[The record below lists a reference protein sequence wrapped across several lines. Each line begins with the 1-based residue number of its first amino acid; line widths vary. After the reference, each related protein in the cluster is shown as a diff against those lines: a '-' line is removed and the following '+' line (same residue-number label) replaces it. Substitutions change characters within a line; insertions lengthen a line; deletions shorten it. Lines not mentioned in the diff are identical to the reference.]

1 MIWSLMICWKHTLPS
16 DPTYTLALWTCSRC
30 CWFPSLMLQVATR
43 WHRCFREESRR
54 LSSRSREPEV
64 ASFRPIIVGSIA
76 DIITIPSTMVWK
88 TIRETDFGVVED
100 AQYSTLLYSLPA
112 SIHVHGVGGT
122 LDPPDMVNML
132 FFKICSQSL
141 FHVYI

>member
-1 MIWSLMICWKHTLPS
+1 
-16 DPTYTLALWTCSRC
+16 
-30 CWFPSLMLQVATR
+30 
-43 WHRCFREESRR
+43 
-54 LSSRSREPEV
+54 
-64 ASFRPIIVGSIA
+64 
-76 DIITIPSTMVWK
+76 MVWK

-132 FFKICSQSL
+132 FFQNMLSIIISCL
-141 FHVYI
+141 YIKVVDLPHA